1 MCVSYDL
8 WSSPK
13 YQLRL
18 YCTSSSYFAL
28 GPAGM
33 RFGNTPCP
41 IEFPP
46 TCEIRVNQVQITA
59 STKGMKKKP
68 GTAPPAHLGNS
79 VRVSIGHQN
88 RVEMVYVNS
97 QTNSNQP
104 PPSPKVCLLLR
115 VWIPALMFQQKY
127 YMIVM
132 LVQVTT
138 ITQLIE
144 RVKKGKFRSREDVLA
159 ERTCPTLWYEYMYA
173 TCFRE
178 RSSQSR

>member
-1 MCVSYDL
+1 MCVSYDP

-33 RFGNTPCP
+33 RFGSTPCP

-46 TCEIRVNQVQITA
+46 TCEIRVNQVQISA

-68 GTAPPAHLGNS
+68 GTAPPAHLGSS

-104 PPSPKVCLLLR
+104 PPSPKVCFLLR
-115 VWIPALMFQQKY
+115 VWNPDLIFSTEILYDRHVGPSHYYNSTNRESKEREIP
-127 YMIVM
+127 
-132 LVQVTT
+132 
-138 ITQLIE
+138 E
-144 RVKKGKFRSREDVLA
+144 S
-159 ERTCPTLWYEYMYA
+159 
-173 TCFRE
+173 
-178 RSSQSR
+178 

>member
-1 MCVSYDL
+1 MMYVPYDP

-13 YQLRL
+13 YELRL

-28 GPAGM
+28 GPLGI
-33 RFGNTPCP
+33 RFGGNPCP

-104 PPSPKVCLLLR
+104 PPSPKVCSFAHMDSGSHVSTEILYGHHAG
-115 VWIPALMFQQKY
+115 PNY
-127 YMIVM
+127 H
-132 LVQVTT
+132 
-138 ITQLIE
+138 
-144 RVKKGKFRSREDVLA
+144 
-159 ERTCPTLWYEYMYA
+159 
-173 TCFRE
+173 
-178 RSSQSR
+178 RSSAY

>member
-1 MCVSYDL
+1 MSYDP

-33 RFGNTPCP
+33 RFGNAPCP

-46 TCEIRVNQVQITA
+46 TCEIRVNQYQITA

-68 GTAPPAHLGNS
+68 GTAPPAHLGHS

-104 PPSPKVCLLLR
+104 PPSPKVCFLLPRMDSGSHVPTEILYGR
-115 VWIPALMFQQKY
+115 HVGSSHYNSSTNRESKEREIP
-127 YMIVM
+127 
-132 LVQVTT
+132 
-138 ITQLIE
+138 
-144 RVKKGKFRSREDVLA
+144 
-159 ERTCPTLWYEYMYA
+159 
-173 TCFRE
+173 
-178 RSSQSR
+178 QS

>member
-1 MCVSYDL
+1 
-8 WSSPK
+8 
-13 YQLRL
+13 
-18 YCTSSSYFAL
+18 
-28 GPAGM
+28 M

-104 PPSPKVCLLLR
+104 PPSPKVCFHLR
-115 VWIPALMFQQKY
+115 VWILNLMFQQKY
-127 YMIVM
+127 YMVVM

-138 ITQLIE
+138 IAQLIE
-144 RVKKGKFRSREDVLA
+144 RVKKGKSRRREDILA
-159 ERTCPTLWYEYMYA
+159 QRTCLTLWNVYIYE
-173 TCFRE
+173 TCIRE
-178 RSSQSR
+178 GSS

>member
-1 MCVSYDL
+1 MPYDP

-28 GPAGM
+28 GPAGI
-33 RFGNTPCP
+33 RFGGNPCP

-115 VWIPALMFQQKY
+115 VWIWDLMFQQKY
-127 YMIVM
+127 YMVIM

-138 ITQLIE
+138 VAQLIE
-144 RVKKGKFRSREDVLA
+144 RVKKGKFRKREDILA
-159 ERTCPTLWYEYMYA
+159 QRTCPTFFGVSTL
-173 TCFRE
+173 
-178 RSSQSR
+178 

>member
-1 MCVSYDL
+1 MLCVPYDP

-28 GPAGM
+28 GSAGI
-33 RFGNTPCP
+33 RFGGNTCP

-104 PPSPKVCLLLR
+104 PPSPKVCSFLH
-115 VWIPALMFQQKY
+115 VGIPELTFQQKY
-127 YMIVM
+127 YMVIM

-138 ITQLIE
+138 VAQLIE
-144 RVKKGKFRSREDVLA
+144 RVKKGKFRGREEILA
-159 ERTCPTLWYEYMYA
+159 QRTCPTSLA
-173 TCFRE
+173 
-178 RSSQSR
+178 

>member
-1 MCVSYDL
+1 MCVSYDP
-8 WSSPK
+8 WSSSK

-18 YCTSSSYFAL
+18 YCTSSTYFAL

-46 TCEIRVNQVQITA
+46 TCEIRVNQVQISA

-68 GTAPPAHLGNS
+68 GTAPPAYLGNS
-79 VRVSIGHQN
+79 VRLSIGHQN

-104 PPSPKVCLLLR
+104 PPSPKVCFLLR
-115 VWIPALMFQQKY
+115 VWIPDLIFQQKY
-127 YMIVM
+127 YMTVM
-132 LVQVTT
+132 LVQVTSLA
-138 ITQLIE
+138 QLIE
-144 RVKKGKFRSREDVLA
+144 RVKKGKFSKREDILA
-159 ERTCPTLWYEYMYA
+159 QRTCPTLWYEYIYT
-173 TCFRE
+173 TCIRE
-178 RSSQSR
+178 R

>member
-1 MCVSYDL
+1 MRLRLPRIMRAPHGS

-28 GPAGM
+28 GAAGL
-33 RFGNTPCP
+33 RFGGNPCP

-46 TCEIRVNQVQITA
+46 TCEIRVNQAQITA
-59 STKGMKKKP
+59 NTKGMKKKP

-88 RVEMVYVNS
+88 RVEMIYVNS

-104 PPSPKVCLLLR
+104 PPSPKVCLPFCAQGSQISCFNR
-115 VWIPALMFQQKY
+115 N
-127 YMIVM
+127 
-132 LVQVTT
+132 T
-138 ITQLIE
+138 IWP
-144 RVKKGKFRSREDVLA
+144 S
-159 ERTCPTLWYEYMYA
+159 C
-173 TCFRE
+173 
-178 RSSQSR
+178 SSESLP